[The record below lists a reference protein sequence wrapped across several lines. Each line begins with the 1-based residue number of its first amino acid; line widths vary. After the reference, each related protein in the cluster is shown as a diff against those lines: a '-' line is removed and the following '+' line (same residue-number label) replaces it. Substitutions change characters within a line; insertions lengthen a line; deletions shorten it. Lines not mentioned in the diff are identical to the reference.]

1 MKDFEVSR
9 SAPVYLELSLIQ
21 VENRLEFSAVT
32 EVNASL
38 HCSFDVLFSD
48 HHKMTFWPR
57 ETVYNDGRMHESRK
71 SSTNFKFPQ
80 WSINS
85 KPERRTYGGAA
96 AVPLNVSQLPAS
108 MPTPTTN
115 RVDFIKTVRVTSSA
129 ENQKHFDSI
138 LIQERIIHDS
148 NDRGHISRCTSN
160 SRLSRE
166 LCDEIQKT
174 TAVSSLDCNADLPP
188 GTGVYYTPSRSINSK
203 GYGHVRSDMQGLS
216 LLADVSCE
224 VNCNNRRSRNMNLKR
239 PGSTPAYKVSKN
251 R

>member
-1 MKDFEVSR
+1 
-9 SAPVYLELSLIQ
+9 
-21 VENRLEFSAVT
+21 
-32 EVNASL
+32 
-38 HCSFDVLFSD
+38 
-48 HHKMTFWPR
+48 
-57 ETVYNDGRMHESRK
+57 VYNDGRMHESRNL
-71 SSTNFKFPQ
+71 STNFNFPQ

-115 RVDFIKTVRVTSSA
+115 RVDFMKTVRVTSSA
-129 ENQKHFDSI
+129 ENQK
-138 LIQERIIHDS
+138 RNNHDS
-148 NDRGHISRCTSN
+148 NDRGHISRCTLN

-166 LCDEIQKT
+166 LCNEIQKT
-174 TAVSSLDCNADLPP
+174 NAVSSLDCNADLPP

-203 GYGHVRSDMQGLS
+203 GYGHVRSNMQGLS

-239 PGSTPAYKVSKN
+239 QVSTPAYKVSKN